1 MMAVM
6 VIERLRPS
14 RAWRLRR
21 SRRSP
26 MIYIVMV
33 IVGLGAAIMLAAN
46 H

>member
-1 MMAVM
+1 MSVM

-21 SRRSP
+21 SHRSP

-33 IVGLGAAIMLAAN
+33 IVGLGTAIMIAT
-46 H
+46 HR

>member
-1 MMAVM
+1 MPVM

-21 SRRSP
+21 SHRSP
-26 MIYIVMV
+26 LIYIAMV
-33 IVGLGAAIMLAAN
+33 IVGLGAAVLIAII